1 MSTLQGLVAMK
12 RGASPHVSAFA
23 NLRHSPV
30 DIENASSSGS
40 GDGNIPGMGS
50 VVVSISGYSV
60 PEKIKLMKLID
71 QTGALY
77 TGSLGKG
84 NTHLVCWDFCGAK
97 YALAK
102 KLSLTIVNHKW
113 FEDCLRAEKRLPD
126 GPYVM
131 LSGRE
136 VGPLLW
142 EPSVVTEVTG
152 PKKNHSS
159 HDQAA
164 TPANYSR
171 PIFIRES
178 PLRMHKNCDE
188 RQILAESL
196 TYRNNQ
202 ENVMTKNDRPSFKTK
217 NKDTERQM
225 AHTKVHAHPL
235 QDDANMV
242 QNGKTYI
249 DKAKNEVPQI
259 LTSNQNMDRRGLKK
273 RRLVKISDCGN
284 EKDSVRI
291 GNSGEDKES
300 NSELKNLEIDVKQ
313 GQAVSFSNPANEIV
327 DCTTAENVKNSNEAQ
342 SREST
347 SGMDME
353 LGINT
358 EMPLVRK
365 LPASKAASE
374 ISCAIC
380 WTESSSSRGVLSC
393 GHRFCFKCIRRWA
406 VEKVTKKKK
415 EPTCPLCLKSFD
427 FITVTN
433 RASSNDQ
440 KIFSQT
446 LPELSDDNIFMV
458 LGENGIA
465 ADIQLTTN
473 LQCNICSSRDTEE
486 LLLRCYRCGKRA
498 VHTFCL
504 DPPLPPFPG
513 LQWSCTLCTSGRRPF
528 YELS

>member
-1 MSTLQGLVAMK
+1 MERRA
-12 RGASPHVSAFA
+12 PHHISAFA
-23 NLRHSPV
+23 NLRHSPD
-30 DIENASSSGS
+30 DIESASSSGS

-60 PEKIKLMKLID
+60 LEKIKLTKLID

-77 TGSLGKG
+77 TGSLGNG
-84 NTHLVCWDFCGAK
+84 NTHLVCWNFHGAK

-102 KLSLTIVNHKW
+102 RFRLTVVNHRW
-113 FEDCLRAEKRLPD
+113 FEDCLRAGRRLPE
-126 GPYVM
+126 GPYIM
-131 LSGRE
+131 KSGRE

-142 EPSVVTEVTG
+142 EPPVVAKITG
-152 PKKNHSS
+152 NKKIPSS

-164 TPANYSR
+164 MLPNCSR
-171 PIFIRES
+171 SILIGES
-178 PLRMHKNCDE
+178 PSRMHKTCDE
-188 RQILAESL
+188 TRILAESL

-202 ENVMTKNDRPSFKTK
+202 ENIITKNDRPSLKIK
-217 NKDTERQM
+217 NKDAEKQM
-225 AHTKVHAHPL
+225 ANTKLHAH
-235 QDDANMV
+235 DDANIV
-242 QNGKTYI
+242 RTGKAYI
-249 DKAKNEVPQI
+249 DKAKGEVPEI
-259 LTSNQNMDRRGLKK
+259 STSKQNMDKRGIKK

-284 EKDSVRI
+284 KENPARI
-291 GNSGEDKES
+291 GNSGEDKEG
-300 NSELKNLEIDVKQ
+300 NSQLKNLEIEGKQ
-313 GQAVSFSNPANEIV
+313 GQAASSSNPCNEII
-327 DCTTAENVKNSNEAQ
+327 DCTPAENIKNSNEAQ
-342 SREST
+342 PHEST

-353 LGINT
+353 MGIDI
-358 EMPLVRK
+358 EIPLVPR
-365 LPASKAASE
+365 LPGSNPASE

-406 VEKVTKKKK
+406 VEKVSKKKK

-433 RASSNDQ
+433 HASSNDQ

-446 LPELSDDNIFMV
+446 LPEFSDDNIFMV

-465 ADIQLTTN
+465 ADLQLTTN
-473 LQCNICSSRDTEE
+473 LQCNICGSRDTEE

-498 VHTFCL
+498 THTFCL